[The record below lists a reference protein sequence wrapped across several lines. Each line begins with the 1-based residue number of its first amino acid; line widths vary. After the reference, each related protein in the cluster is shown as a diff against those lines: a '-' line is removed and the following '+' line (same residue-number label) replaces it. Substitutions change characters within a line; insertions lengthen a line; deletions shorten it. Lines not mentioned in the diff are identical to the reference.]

1 MAPIFHYQHPPIKQT
16 VIGLSGH
23 IDHGKTA
30 LVKALTGV
38 NTDSLT
44 EEQKRGM
51 TIDIGFA
58 FLDENITLID
68 VPGHEK
74 FVKNMMAGVSA
85 VDVALLVVAA
95 DDGVMPQTREHF
107 EILNLLDIPLGIV
120 AINKID
126 LADKDWLELVELDIG
141 ELLQGSFMED
151 APILK
156 VSAETGDGVDQLKT
170 TLLDLCKKVP
180 DKQDRGIFRLHVD
193 RVFSMKG
200 YGTVVTG
207 TVNSGRLKIGDTVE
221 LLPGS
226 VKSKVRGLQSHGEE
240 VQQVGT
246 GDRAAINLQG
256 VEIKQIERGSQI
268 AEIGY
273 LQSLNQMGVTLL
285 LLGSA
290 QKPITQNQRIRIHLG
305 TQEVMARVALTDGK
319 TLQPG
324 DDCPALLRLEQ
335 PMVAARGDKF
345 IIRSFSPVI
354 TIGGGEVM
362 EVLIEEKWKIVKEK
376 LQNLYESPKSDQ
388 LIHLVQEEG
397 AKPITPEKL
406 QYRIGISKEQI
417 NAIVEE
423 KEELFWLTHKQGKWL
438 LTQNQWNELKNSI
451 HNFLKKYHAKN
462 PLNAGA
468 QKEEIRQHL
477 NCENSILEAL
487 VQSMLDDKS
496 ISQKG
501 ELFLNPNF
509 SITLSSEDDSLQNSI
524 LNQLDQEGFTSS
536 TLAQLSLKTGN
547 SKEKLMQV
555 LNVAEQQGKLLR
567 IDGKLMFTQKNFI
580 ILREKVNQFFSNHP
594 EMSVSEFKELA
605 HTSRKYAVPLLEYF
619 DKKKITYREGNIR
632 KLVR

>member
-1 MAPIFHYQHPPIKQT
+1 MKQT

-207 TVNSGRLKIGDTVE
+207 TVNSGSLKIGDTVE

-240 VQQVGT
+240 VQQVET

-477 NCENSILEAL
+477 SCENSILEAL
-487 VQSMLDDKS
+487 LQSMLDDKS

>member
-1 MAPIFHYQHPPIKQT
+1 MKQT

-38 NTDSLT
+38 NTDNLT

-58 FLDENITLID
+58 FLDNNITLID

-107 EILNLLDIPLGIV
+107 EILNLLDIPLGV
-120 AINKID
+120 VVINKID
-126 LADKDWLELVELDIG
+126 LADNDWLELVELDIG

-156 VSAETGDGVDQLKT
+156 VSAETGEGVDQLKT
-170 TLLDLCKKVP
+170 TLLDLCNKVP
-180 DKQDRGIFRLHVD
+180 EKYDRGIFRLHVD

-207 TVNSGRLKIGDTVE
+207 TVNSGSLKIGDTVE

-226 VKSKVRGLQSHGEE
+226 VKSRVRGLQSHGKE
-240 VQQVGT
+240 VQQVET

-256 VEIKQIERGSQI
+256 LEIIQVERGSQI

-273 LQSLNQMGVTLL
+273 LQSINQMGVTLQL
-285 LLGSA
+285 LDSA

-305 TQEVMARVALTDGK
+305 TQEVMARVALTGGK

-324 DDCPALLRLEQ
+324 DECPALLRLEQ

-354 TIGGGEVM
+354 TIGGGIVM

-376 LQNLYESPKSDQ
+376 LQNLYDSPKSDH
-388 LIHLVQEEG
+388 LIHLVQGEG
-397 AKPITPEKL
+397 SKPITPEKL
-406 QYRIGISKEQI
+406 QYRLGISKEQI
-417 NAIVEE
+417 RELVEE
-423 KEELFWLTHKQGKWL
+423 TKELFWLTHKQGKWL
-438 LTQNQWNELKNSI
+438 LTQNQWKNLKNSI
-451 HNFLKKYHAKN
+451 QEFLRQYHKIH
-462 PLNAGA
+462 PMNAGA
-468 QKEEIRQHL
+468 QKEEVRQNL
-477 NCENSILEAL
+477 GCENLILEAL
-487 VQSMLDDKS
+487 LQSMLDEKS

-501 ELFLNPNF
+501 ELYLDSEF
-509 SITLSSEDDSLQNSI
+509 SITLNSDDDSLQNNI

-536 TLAQLSLKTGN
+536 TIAQLSVKTGN
-547 SKEKLMQV
+547 TKEKLMQV
-555 LNVAEQQGKLLR
+555 LSVAEQQGKLLR
-567 IDGKLMFTQKNFI
+567 IDGNLMFTQKNFTM
-580 ILREKVNQFFSNHP
+580 LKEKVNNFFSNNP
-594 EMSVSEFKELA
+594 EMTVSEFKELA
-605 HTSRKYAVPLLEYF
+605 KTSRKYAVPLLEYF
-619 DKKKITYREGNIR
+619 DKKKITYREGNTR

>member
-1 MAPIFHYQHPPIKQT
+1 MKQT

-58 FLDENITLID
+58 FLNENITLID

-207 TVNSGRLKIGDTVE
+207 TVNSGSLKIGDTVE

-240 VQQVGT
+240 VQQVET

-319 TLQPG
+319 SLQPG

-397 AKPITPEKL
+397 ANPITPEKL

-487 VQSMLDDKS
+487 LQSMLDDKS

>member
-1 MAPIFHYQHPPIKQT
+1 MKQT
-16 VIGLSGH
+16 IIGLSGH

-207 TVNSGRLKIGDTVE
+207 TVNSGSLKIGDTVE

-354 TIGGGEVM
+354 TIGGGEIM

-477 NCENSILEAL
+477 SCENSILEAL
-487 VQSMLDDKS
+487 LQSMLDDKS

>member
-1 MAPIFHYQHPPIKQT
+1 MKQT

-207 TVNSGRLKIGDTVE
+207 TVNSGSLKIGDTVE

-240 VQQVGT
+240 VQQVET

-285 LLGSA
+285 LLDSA

-477 NCENSILEAL
+477 SCENSILEAL
-487 VQSMLDDKS
+487 LQSMLDDKS

-501 ELFLNPNF
+501 KLFLNPNF

>member
-1 MAPIFHYQHPPIKQT
+1 MKQT

-58 FLDENITLID
+58 FLNENITLID

-207 TVNSGRLKIGDTVE
+207 TVNSGSLKIGDTVE

-240 VQQVGT
+240 VQQVET
-246 GDRAAINLQG
+246 GARAAINLQG

-487 VQSMLDDKS
+487 LQSMLDDKS

>member
-1 MAPIFHYQHPPIKQT
+1 MKQT

-156 VSAETGDGVDQLKT
+156 VSAETGDGVTQLKT

-207 TVNSGRLKIGDTVE
+207 TVNSGSLKIGDTVE

-240 VQQVGT
+240 VQQVET

-256 VEIKQIERGSQI
+256 VEIKRIERGSQI

-319 TLQPG
+319 TLHPG

-376 LQNLYESPKSDQ
+376 LQNLYDSPKSDQ

-477 NCENSILEAL
+477 SCENSILEAL
-487 VQSMLDDKS
+487 LQSMSDDKS

>member
-1 MAPIFHYQHPPIKQT
+1 MKQT

-156 VSAETGDGVDQLKT
+156 VSAETGDGVTQLKT

-207 TVNSGRLKIGDTVE
+207 TVNSGSLKIGDTVE

-240 VQQVGT
+240 VQQVET

-438 LTQNQWNELKNSI
+438 LTQNQWKELKNSI

-477 NCENSILEAL
+477 SCENSILEAL
-487 VQSMLDDKS
+487 LQSMLDDKS

>member
-1 MAPIFHYQHPPIKQT
+1 MKQT

-207 TVNSGRLKIGDTVE
+207 TVNSGSLKIGDTVE

-240 VQQVGT
+240 VQQVET

-285 LLGSA
+285 LLDSA

-376 LQNLYESPKSDQ
+376 LQNLYDSPKSDQ

-417 NAIVEE
+417 NAIVKE
-423 KEELFWLTHKQGKWL
+423 KEQLFWLTHKQGKWL

-487 VQSMLDDKS
+487 LQSMLDDKS

-501 ELFLNPNF
+501 KLFLNPSF

-580 ILREKVNQFFSNHP
+580 ILREKVTQYFSNHP

-619 DKKKITYREGNIR
+619 DKKRITYREGNIR

>member
-1 MAPIFHYQHPPIKQT
+1 MKQT

-207 TVNSGRLKIGDTVE
+207 TVNSGSLKIGDTVE

-240 VQQVGT
+240 VQQVET

-319 TLQPG
+319 SLQPG

-423 KEELFWLTHKQGKWL
+423 KDELFWLTHKQGKWL

-487 VQSMLDDKS
+487 LQSMLDDKS

>member
-1 MAPIFHYQHPPIKQT
+1 MKQT

-207 TVNSGRLKIGDTVE
+207 TVNSGSLKIGDTVE

-240 VQQVGT
+240 VQQVET

-423 KEELFWLTHKQGKWL
+423 KEQLFWLTHKQGKWL

-477 NCENSILEAL
+477 SCENSILEAL
-487 VQSMLDDKS
+487 MQSMLDDKS

-501 ELFLNPNF
+501 KLFLNPNF